1 MSVFFDAPARLVYT
15 SSRKS
20 QTQEAIG
27 TTGHLTAE
35 KGRRTLFFYRE
46 SESNERVMLTTSPVK
61 CSRKP
66 LLSPPGGFRTGK
78 CTFSAARHL
87 TRHSQRRKKRAIRRS
102 NAGKRTFYTTGET
115 PI

>member
-46 SESNERVMLTTSPVK
+46 SERNERVMLTTSPVK
-61 CSRKP
+61 KIVHFQQLIFVRTKTGTTYVFSEAVR
-66 LLSPPGGFRTGK
+66 GG
-78 CTFSAARHL
+78 
-87 TRHSQRRKKRAIRRS
+87 RR
-102 NAGKRTFYTTGET
+102 NAQG
-115 PI
+115 

>member
-61 CSRKP
+61 KLIFVRTKTGTTYVFSEAVR
-66 LLSPPGGFRTGK
+66 GG
-78 CTFSAARHL
+78 
-87 TRHSQRRKKRAIRRS
+87 RR
-102 NAGKRTFYTTGET
+102 NAQG
-115 PI
+115 

>member
-27 TTGHLTAE
+27 TTGE

-61 CSRKP
+61 KIVHFQQLIFVRTKTGTTYVFSEAVR
-66 LLSPPGGFRTGK
+66 GG
-78 CTFSAARHL
+78 
-87 TRHSQRRKKRAIRRS
+87 RR
-102 NAGKRTFYTTGET
+102 NAQG
-115 PI
+115 